1 MQSTLYI
8 THEMIDHLCKSDT
21 QVDIYLKLLIKSNPV
36 VFLLVAEG
44 QLVCTFK
51 SSVWKILVSCY
62 LFYLLNGRLCLCI
75 SDVLRN
81 LVSFVQFK
89 KCEKHPWRN
98 VTFSKVARL
107 HYSQKYKK
115 ECQLRSFHCNYIL
128 IVSRINK
135 SH

>member
-8 THEMIDHLCKSDT
+8 TPEMIDHLCKSDT

-36 VFLLVAEG
+36 VFLL
-44 QLVCTFK
+44 K
-51 SSVWKILVSCY
+51 VSQFVHLNLWCGK
-62 LFYLLNGRLCLCI
+62 YLLVIICSIYLT
-75 SDVLRN
+75 DVYDYVYHVLRN

-135 SH
+135 GH